1 MAKNTMKRDVLNIN
15 GKFYDKVNFNTEDE
29 FESHI
34 SNKIDNIYND
44 FLVVDFKMLLKTND
58 YFTND
63 VKADFILIRKD
74 YTKWIVVEVEYYSKS
89 KHNWLENH
97 VVPQMNKIINVNYNQ
112 ENQAN
117 KIFLY
122 IKNKLIKQN
131 IDFNFNTI
139 ENLIKFN
146 KPDFL
151 VIINDYPLDVI
162 NWKTALYNCELSV
175 IRCFKDSLE
184 NYIYSKEIIKE
195 LDEQSLAHIGKR
207 HNILNVE
214 KPSIIYQS
222 NSKLLSINIVLKNE
236 VIQNTM
242 WKINTTNPKILELK
256 SEGIILK
263 KGIYSI
269 INKNGILTLF
279 N

>member
-1 MAKNTMKRDVLNIN
+1 MKRDVLNIN